1 MTRSDYQMLGAV
13 AVALLVAFVLN
24 LRVTPLTTADTRWA
38 SSVSIGEETVA
49 AINAY
54 RATLGKPALRYD
66 ARLAG
71 AADFHNRWMW
81 DHDCFAHQ
89 CPGEPDPWERIK
101 AAGYSYT
108 LASEVI
114 GRGYWD
120 VASAV
125 AGWRNSPPHN
135 QIITGD
141 YADAGC
147 AMLDGPGGPW
157 WTCDF
162 GTAGLGSVPPPTVTP
177 SPPTATPAATWPA
190 PRWDSGQRFIS
201 FRLLAIPMS
210 NAAAA
215 QLVNAWAR
223 DRTNTWNNAGPGI
236 LYRDALGN
244 MTPGNLPP
252 LAVTADLVQGTLWTR
267 EVDVMLY
274 RLEQATGLRAQF
286 GFVVWR

>member
-114 GRGYWD
+114 GRGYWG
-120 VASAV
+120 VARAV
-125 AGWRNSPPHN
+125 GGVRESSGAG
-135 QIITGD
+135 
-141 YADAGC
+141 
-147 AMLDGPGGPW
+147 GG
-157 WTCDF
+157 
-162 GTAGLGSVPPPTVTP
+162 V
-177 SPPTATPAATWPA
+177 
-190 PRWDSGQRFIS
+190 
-201 FRLLAIPMS
+201 
-210 NAAAA
+210 
-215 QLVNAWAR
+215 
-223 DRTNTWNNAGPGI
+223 
-236 LYRDALGN
+236 
-244 MTPGNLPP
+244 
-252 LAVTADLVQGTLWTR
+252 
-267 EVDVMLY
+267 E
-274 RLEQATGLRAQF
+274 
-286 GFVVWR
+286 